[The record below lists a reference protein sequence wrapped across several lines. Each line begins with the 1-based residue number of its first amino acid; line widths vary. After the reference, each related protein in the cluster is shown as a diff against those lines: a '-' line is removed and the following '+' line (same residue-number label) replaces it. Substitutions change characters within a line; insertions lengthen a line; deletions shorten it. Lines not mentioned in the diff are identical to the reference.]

1 MILGHLRSTRG
12 DIASLAV
19 NADALTTRV
28 GLLEEH
34 VAGLPRDLALIH
46 GDMAAMSQP
55 PATIRDASNGSKS
68 VPSWPIRRLLP
79 LTAS

>member
-28 GLLEEH
+28 GLREEH
-34 VAGLPRDLALIH
+34 VAGLPRDLVLIH
-46 GDMAAMSQP
+46 GDMAAMSQ
-55 PATIRDASNGSKS
+55 
-68 VPSWPIRRLLP
+68 RLDHHERHLERVGKG
-79 LTAS
+79 LELAD